1 MITRLTKQEILAK
14 VRHGA
19 TIIFTPGY
27 PNPWIE
33 KVGEVR
39 QDIDNHMLLEL
50 ICEGWLKFI
59 GQSHPSET
67 LYIFGSNNGPV
78 TFQPEKISFSR
89 LTSLESVV

>member
-1 MITRLTKQEILAK
+1 MISKQDILAK

-39 QDIDNHMLLEL
+39 QDIDSHMLLQL

-59 GQSHPSET
+59 GRSHPAES
-67 LYIFGSNNGPV
+67 LYIFGANTGPV
-78 TFQPEKISFSR
+78 NFTPASFSA
-89 LTSLESVV
+89 